1 MSYATRRRATVVLGA
16 LVAAMVTALP
26 VAQAGDDQGAPD
38 YYNSGLSAT
47 PYMGWNSYYGLG
59 APTETQVKG
68 VADHLAGSGLRDAG
82 YKIVWLDGGW
92 QAPTPRDASGKLV
105 ADPERFPSGIPSLVT
120 RLHDQGFKVGIYT
133 EAGAYD
139 GKNCGLGSGGGYYE
153 ADAKQFAAWKVDAIK
168 IDFLCA
174 INQGLDPATAFGDFS
189 KAVAKSGRKMILNV
203 CNPVTWEWGI
213 PHTPAQE
220 AGRSYSFGPRIADSW
235 RTSTDI
241 AFGTAYPNQWASLL
255 RNMDD
260 NAAHPE
266 AAGPGHFND
275 PDYLLP
281 MRATQWG
288 GYEFTEEESNTQLV
302 MWAQMASP
310 LVIGSDPRTL
320 PPSMIASLKNPE
332 ILAVDQDPLGVQ
344 GVRVANNSTGD
355 VYSKVLNGR
364 GQRSVVLLNRS
375 EAPAE
380 MTVQFSAAG
389 LTGTVKVRDLRA
401 RADRGR
407 FDGSYTTTV
416 PAHGT
421 VMLKLSGADL
431 VPGADIGGSPSA
443 SPALVRFDDT
453 NALSFIR
460 GASGDLQVSKKSG
473 ATWSGK
479 WTSLGGPRGARI
491 LGQPAAYGSA
501 NGRVDVFV
509 RGTDNAVYQR
519 TLKDGRWC
527 EWIKLGGTATD
538 APTVAFTSPTSWT
551 LTTRGADGKVW
562 QRSATGGWSSL
573 DAPNGQPI
581 YGRPSTVVVDGTVHV
596 AVRTADDGTWE
607 RVRDAAGTWGAW
619 TDLGGV
625 ISGSPTLLST
635 EGRVYLFAR
644 ASDYTLWQRNFAD
657 GSWGGWFKRDE
668 FPSNAFTGAL
678 GVAAGAN
685 GSAWLAVRGSDGRVH
700 QTVL

>member
-1 MSYATRRRATVVLGA
+1 MSYATMRRAVIATAA

-26 VAQAGDDQGAPD
+26 AAHAGDDQGAPE
-38 YYNSGLSAT
+38 YYNSGLAPT

-59 APTETQVKG
+59 APTEPQVKG
-68 VADHLAGSGLRDAG
+68 VADFLASSGLKDAG
-82 YKIVWLDGGW
+82 YTIVWLDGGW

-120 RLHDQGFKVGIYT
+120 HLHKQGFKVGIYT

-139 GKNCGLGSGGGYYE
+139 GKNCGLGSGGYYE

-174 INQGLDPATAFGDFS
+174 INQNLDPGTAFSAFS
-189 KAVAKSGRKMILNV
+189 AAVQKAGRPMLLNI

-220 AGRSYSFGPRIADSW
+220 AGRTYSFGPRIADSW

-241 AFGTAYPNQWASLL
+241 AFGTAYPDQWKSLL

-260 NAAHPE
+260 NQAHPE

-288 GYEFTEEESNTQLV
+288 GYEFNEEESNTQLV
-302 MWAQMASP
+302 MWAQMAAP

-332 ILAVDQDPLGVQ
+332 ILAVNQDPLVIQ

-355 VYSKVLNGR
+355 VYSKVLSGR

-375 EAPAE
+375 DAAAE
-380 MTVQFSAAG
+380 MTVDFSAAG
-389 LTGTVKVRDLRA
+389 LSGNVKVRDLRA
-401 RADRGR
+401 RADRGP

-421 VMLKLSGADL
+421 AMLKLSGTDL
-431 VPGADIGGSPSA
+431 VPGTDIGGSPSA
-443 SPALVRFDDT
+443 SPALVRFDDG
-453 NALSFIR
+453 NALAFIR
-460 GASGDLQVSKKSG
+460 GAAGDLQVSKRDG
-473 ATWSGK
+473 ENWSGK

-501 NGRVDVFV
+501 GGRVDVFV

-519 TLKDGRWC
+519 TFKNGKWC
-527 EWIKLGGTATD
+527 EWAKLGGSVTD
-538 APTVAFTSPTSWT
+538 APTVAFTSPDSWT
-551 LTTRGADGKVW
+551 LVARGADGKVW
-562 QRSATGGWSSL
+562 QRGNNSGWSTL
-573 DAPNGQPI
+573 DAPNGQPV
-581 YGRPSTVVVDGTVHV
+581 YGRPSAAVANGVVHV
-596 AVRTADDGTWE
+596 AVRTADDAVWE
-607 RVRDAAGTWGAW
+607 RARDAAGTWGAW
-619 TDLGGV
+619 SDLGGV
-625 ISGSPTLLST
+625 ISGSPTLLAT

-678 GVAAGAN
+678 GTAAGAN
-685 GSAWLAVRGSDGRVH
+685 GAAWVAVRGSDGRVH
-700 QTVL
+700 QSVL